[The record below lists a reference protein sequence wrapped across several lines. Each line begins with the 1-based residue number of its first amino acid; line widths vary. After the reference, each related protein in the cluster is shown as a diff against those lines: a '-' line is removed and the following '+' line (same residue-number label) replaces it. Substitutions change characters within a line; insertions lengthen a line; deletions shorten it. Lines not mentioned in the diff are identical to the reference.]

1 MCSSSS
7 SSSSNK
13 NALAKKLTFDHPTL
27 PEEETGDEAQMSNS
41 QMSFTASEASSSGTN
56 TTQKERKTA
65 SAVNKIVKSLQSQ
78 TSDDSRMSLS
88 SRYQGYRLDFL
99 WFAFPYCL
107 LYYYEILKQAKLQCA
122 VLVSL
127 ELFSR

>member
-1 MCSSSS
+1 MCSGGSS

-27 PEEETGDEAQMSNS
+27 PEEEETGDEAQMSNS

-56 TTQKERKTA
+56 TTQNASKTA

-78 TSDDSRMSLS
+78 TNDDSSMSLS
-88 SRYQGYRLDFL
+88 SRY
-99 WFAFPYCL
+99 
-107 LYYYEILKQAKLQCA
+107 
-122 VLVSL
+122 
-127 ELFSR
+127 